1 LVRGSGNILFEG
13 VCGVCYDE
21 TYMEINILF
30 DEGFEGCLDAGWLEG
45 IARAALAAQ
54 GVRGDVEMGLVV
66 TGQERIQELNRT
78 YRGQDKPTD
87 VLAFALLPECDTEL
101 GLSFTNPPDGVRHL
115 GEVIISYPQ
124 AVRQAEEQ
132 RHSLEKE
139 VAILVIHGVLHLLGY
154 DHIKSDEAALMSAKE
169 AEILKMVEAKLK

>member
-1 LVRGSGNILFEG
+1 MFEG

-21 TYMEINILF
+21 TDMEINVLL
-30 DEGFEGCLDAGWLEG
+30 DEGFDGCLDTGWLEG

-54 GVRGDVEMGLVV
+54 GIGDDVEIGLVIASQQRV
-66 TGQERIQELNRT
+66 QELNRT

-87 VLAFALLPECDTEL
+87 VLAFALLPETGVEPD
-101 GLSFTNPPDGVRHL
+101 LSFTAPPDGVKHL

-124 AVRQAEEQ
+124 AVRQAEERQ
-132 RHSLEKE
+132 HSLKRE

-154 DHIKSDEAALMSAKE
+154 DHIESDEAALMSGRE
-169 AEILKMVEAKLK
+169 AEILRIVEADL

>member
-1 LVRGSGNILFEG
+1 
-13 VCGVCYDE
+13 
-21 TYMEINILF
+21 MEINVLF
-30 DEGFEGCLDAGWLEG
+30 DEGFEGCLDTGWLDG
-45 IARAALAAQ
+45 MARAALSTQ
-54 GVRGDVEMGLVV
+54 GVGEDVEMGLVI
-66 TGQERIQELNRT
+66 TGQEKIQELNRT

-87 VLAFALLPECDTEL
+87 VLAFALLPESDTEP
-101 GLSFTNPPDGVRHL
+101 GLSFTAPPDGVRHL

-124 AVRQAEEQ
+124 AVQQAEE
-132 RHSLEKE
+132 RHYSLKRE